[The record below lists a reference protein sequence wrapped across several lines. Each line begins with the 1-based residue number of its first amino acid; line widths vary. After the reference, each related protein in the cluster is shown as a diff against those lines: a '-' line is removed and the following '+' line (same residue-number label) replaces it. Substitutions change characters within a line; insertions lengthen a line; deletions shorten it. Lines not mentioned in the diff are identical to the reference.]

1 MRVRKFS
8 KYGNT
13 DVIKLKPHD
22 KKDLDLQYED
32 EVDIDKVKKVTTHNK
47 PNRNNEVKDA

>member
-1 MRVRKFS
+1 MRLRKTS
-8 KYGNT
+8 NYSNT

-32 EVDIDKVKKVTTHNK
+32 EVDIDKIKKVTTSYK
-47 PNRNNEVKDA
+47 PKESKNESK